1 MIVNIKTCNIVCKE
15 GEDSVDSSL
24 AMTPAQM
31 QNLTSQGRA
40 VSLAS
45 LEGVSYYGNEQDVR
59 DMPLEYTRGIDIN
72 TLWQESRRSDKK
84 IKDFCKQTRNTKAE
98 GNQKEGGR

>member
-1 MIVNIKTCNIVCKE
+1 MFLDIHTCDIKCHDN
-15 GEDSVDSSL
+15 EDSVDSSL

-31 QNLTSQGRA
+31 SRLTSQGRA

-45 LEGVSYYGNEQDVR
+45 LENVSYYGNEIDVR
-59 DMPLEYTRGIDIN
+59 DMPLEYTRGIDMN

-84 IKDFCKQTRNTKAE
+84 VKDFIRSTKNTRSDGEQMK
-98 GNQKEGGR
+98 GGA